1 MTYVVVLCVSVSV
14 LVSGSSVSVSVSV
27 VFIAEPA
34 RLIQA
39 IVIDAFNEN
48 KGMIKT
54 EAKLVFQDFKK
65 PFNLYINA
73 SHIQLGATLVQ
84 EGKLL

>member
-39 IVIDAFNEN
+39 IVIDAFNE
-48 KGMIKT
+48 KRT
-54 EAKLVFQDFKK
+54 QSEAKQRMQVGA
-65 PFNLYINA
+65 PFF
-73 SHIQLGATLVQ
+73 TPMC
-84 EGKLL
+84 E